1 MQPNMKMIQQMQQRL
16 QKMQEELGNES
27 VEGSA
32 GGGAVTVKMTGHMKA
47 ESVKI
52 EPSAVDPEDVELL
65 EEMVLGAVN
74 DAVQKAQELASKR
87 MASVTGG
94 LKIPGLM

>member
-16 QKMQEELGNES
+16 QKVQEDLGNEV

-32 GGGAVTVKMTGHMKA
+32 GGGAVTIAMTGHMNA
-47 ESVKI
+47 RSVKI
-52 EPSAVDPEDVELL
+52 EPSAVDPADVEML
-65 EEMVLGAVN
+65 EEMVLVALN
-74 DAVQKAQELASKR
+74 DAVQKAQELAAKR
-87 MASVTGG
+87 MQSVTGG

>member
-1 MQPNMKMIQQMQQRL
+1 VQPNMKMIQQMQQRL
-16 QKMQEELGNES
+16 QKVQEDLGNEV

-32 GGGAVTVKMTGHMKA
+32 GGGAVTIAMTGHMRA
-47 ESVKI
+47 QSVKI
-52 EPSAVDPEDVELL
+52 EPAAVDPEEVELL
-65 EEMVLGAVN
+65 EEMVLSALN
-74 DAVQKAQELASKR
+74 DAVQKAQDLAGKR